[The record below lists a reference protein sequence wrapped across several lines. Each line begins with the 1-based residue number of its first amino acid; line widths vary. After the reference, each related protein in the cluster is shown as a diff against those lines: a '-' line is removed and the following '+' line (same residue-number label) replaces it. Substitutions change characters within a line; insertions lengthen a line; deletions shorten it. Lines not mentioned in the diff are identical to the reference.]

1 MCLVLLVLML
11 GVSSSQAEDIEVSAS
26 IKPLH
31 SLVSMVMEGKG
42 EPMLIMGDGA
52 SPHSSSLKPS
62 QRRMMAQSEVIFV
75 VHEVMETALSRSL
88 QQSDARIVQIAT
100 FRELKFLPRR
110 RDDDFTRAQKV
121 TDHRHGDHDDD
132 DHHDHDK
139 AHSHGEHDD
148 DHHDHDKAHGHD
160 DHDKD
165 DHDDHDKAH
174 SHGEH
179 DDHDEGHSHDDH
191 DKDDHD
197 DHDKA
202 HSHGEH
208 DEDDHN
214 EGHGHDGDESHDHDH
229 HHGPGAIVDF
239 HFWLDPL
246 LAREVLMPIARAL
259 GEVYPEDAPAF
270 VANAEKAYAQLGQLH
285 LDIQQKLSPHKKY
298 QFIVFHDAYQYFEK
312 RYDLSVIS
320 SILDHHDGQITPSR
334 LIRLRHLVED
344 HEADCI
350 FAEPQYSLRL
360 VDALASIDKLPVRAL
375 DPIGRDIDPGYNLYS
390 ILINDLAD
398 AVASCQS

>member
-52 SPHSSSLKPS
+52 SPHSTSLKPS

-75 VHEVMETALSRSL
+75 VHEGMETALSRSL

-132 DHHDHDK
+132 
-139 AHSHGEHDD
+139 
-148 DHHDHDKAHGHD
+148 HHDHDKAHG
-160 DHDKD
+160 
-165 DHDDHDKAH
+165 
-174 SHGEH
+174 
-179 DDHDEGHSHDDH
+179 HDDH

>member
-1 MCLVLLVLML
+1 
-11 GVSSSQAEDIEVSAS
+11 
-26 IKPLH
+26 
-31 SLVSMVMEGKG
+31 
-42 EPMLIMGDGA
+42 
-52 SPHSSSLKPS
+52 
-62 QRRMMAQSEVIFV
+62 
-75 VHEVMETALSRSL
+75 
-88 QQSDARIVQIAT
+88 
-100 FRELKFLPRR
+100 LPRR

-139 AHSHGEHDD
+139 AH
-148 DHHDHDKAHGHD
+148 
-160 DHDKD
+160 
-165 DHDDHDKAH
+165 
-174 SHGEH
+174 
-179 DDHDEGHSHDDH
+179 
-191 DKDDHD
+191 
-197 DHDKA
+197 
-202 HSHGEH
+202 
-208 DEDDHN
+208 
-214 EGHGHDGDESHDHDH
+214 GHGDHEDGHGQDDDESHDHDH
-229 HHGPGAIVDF
+229 HNGPGVIVDF

-360 VDALASIDKLPVRAL
+360 VDALASIDKRPVRAL